1 MLQHSC
7 SEYQEIL
14 TVRKDLGSFLSSI
27 REIKRQTIHGEGTQT
42 GRLVSRKTC
51 KVAQQF
57 FGAREVETS
66 EEKPLWPWS
75 KNEYLKHMNSK
86 KTCDT
91 NGTQIVQRTG
101 KEAEVSYCR
110 VQEDNREDHR
120 PIRLILY
127 HDVDVLEIRP
137 RVKRESARQP
147 KIRDPYERRD
157 T

>member
-86 KTCDT
+86 
-91 NGTQIVQRTG
+91 N
-101 KEAEVSYCR
+101 
-110 VQEDNREDHR
+110 
-120 PIRLILY
+120 L
-127 HDVDVLEIRP
+127 
-137 RVKRESARQP
+137 
-147 KIRDPYERRD
+147 
-157 T
+157 

>member
-1 MLQHSC
+1 MAVV
-7 SEYQEIL
+7 EKRIL
-14 TVRKDLGSFLSSI
+14 EAHEF
-27 REIKRQTIHGEGTQT
+27 
-42 GRLVSRKTC
+42 
-51 KVAQQF
+51 
-57 FGAREVETS
+57 
-66 EEKPLWPWS
+66 
-75 KNEYLKHMNSK
+75 K

>member
-42 GRLVSRKTC
+42 GRLVNQKTC

-66 EEKPLWPWS
+66 EEKLLWS

-86 KTCDT
+86 TCNT
-91 NGTQIVQRTG
+91 NEGQIVQRTG
-101 KEAEVSYCR
+101 KVAEVSYCR
-110 VQEDNREDHR
+110 VQEDDREDHR
-120 PIRLILY
+120 PIRLIPY